1 ATHSATDRSEPQ
13 CSEVGCGS
21 CVTSIAGPNGMRN
34 CTRDEGGPFGFGNQV
49 LISSHCKLL
58 RSKAVVVNV
67 AAKSGHDPGQARLR
81 EASASEPLQK
91 CRKRIR
97 RCQNRG
103 VTLPP
108 GSARGMPETARA
120 ASGM

>member
-1 ATHSATDRSEPQ
+1 MSALGLVSR
-13 CSEVGCGS
+13 
-21 CVTSIAGPNGMRN
+21 VTPVHTAMRN
-34 CTRDEGGPFGFGNQV
+34 CTRDEGRPFEVGNQV
-49 LISSHCKLL
+49 LISSHRKLL
-58 RSKAVVVNV
+58 SSKAMVGERCGKVGTR
-67 AAKSGHDPGQARLR
+67 SRQARLR

-103 VTLPP
+103 LTLPL
-108 GSARGMPETARA
+108 GLAWGMPETARA